1 MSKVSTKKNPF
12 RQEVERKSKS
22 KGKAEGGD
30 KIYKIEIGPPHLTRF
45 EKARI
50 IGTRALQISL
60 GAPPFVKIPPN
71 VHDPI
76 AVAMM
81 ELRDGVLP
89 ITIRRSLP
97 DGRYTNI
104 PISHFSE

>member
-1 MSKVSTKKNPF
+1 MSKVNTIRKAPSRKT
-12 RQEVERKSKS
+12 ERKSRI
-22 KGKAEGGD
+22 KGKTKVGE
-30 KIYKIEIGPPHLTRF
+30 KIFVIEIGPPHLTRF

-50 IGTRALQISL
+50 IGTRSLQISL

-76 AVAMM
+76 VVAMM

-89 ITIRRSLP
+89 ISIRRSLP
-97 DGRYTNI
+97 DGRSANI
-104 PISHFSE
+104 PISHFKE